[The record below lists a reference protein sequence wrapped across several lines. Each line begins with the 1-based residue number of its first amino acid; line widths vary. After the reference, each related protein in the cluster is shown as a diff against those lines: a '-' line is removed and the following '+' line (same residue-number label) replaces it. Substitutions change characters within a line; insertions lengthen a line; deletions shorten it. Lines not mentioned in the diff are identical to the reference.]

1 MGFCCVDW
9 DIDDEEGAG
18 GIWVWDSGL
27 VWSDVEVVCCGFG
40 EEGGCWE
47 LHGQGGVPFH
57 LHGFDLHFEWRF
69 DCRIVA
75 LIELNFFCRFAL
87 GTEFCRGVRAA
98 V

>member
-1 MGFCCVDW
+1 MDFFYAARGELRAEEVAEVGFCCVDW

-47 LHGQGGVPFH
+47 LHG
-57 LHGFDLHFEWRF
+57 
-69 DCRIVA
+69 
-75 LIELNFFCRFAL
+75 
-87 GTEFCRGVRAA
+87 
-98 V
+98 